1 MRRNKVTIDA
11 KTRID
16 KRGNTRKNGLSTKIS
31 VLNVLCTNA
40 LIGYIIY
47 DEVYCCDVEW
57 GGVGWGTLDRLIF
70 TEKTTRRRHFRRSG
84 SGGEE

>member
-57 GGVGWGTLDRLIF
+57 GGVGYVRQIDLHGENDQA
-70 TEKTTRRRHFRRSG
+70 KTF
-84 SGGEE
+84 